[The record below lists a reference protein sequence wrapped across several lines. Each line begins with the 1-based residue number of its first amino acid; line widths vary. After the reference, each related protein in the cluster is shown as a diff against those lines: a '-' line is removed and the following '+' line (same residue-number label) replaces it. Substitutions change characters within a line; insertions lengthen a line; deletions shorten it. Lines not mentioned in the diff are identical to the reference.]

1 MISES
6 KRRIIIT
13 LDNSSVDLIEYIA
26 KETNKTKSQVVQN
39 ILDNGIVNSDGLQG
53 LVELCRH

>member
-26 KETNKTKSQVVQN
+26 KETNKTKSQVVQC
-39 ILDNGIVNSDGLQG
+39 ILDNGIVNSDGLDG
-53 LVELCRH
+53 LVELCRQ